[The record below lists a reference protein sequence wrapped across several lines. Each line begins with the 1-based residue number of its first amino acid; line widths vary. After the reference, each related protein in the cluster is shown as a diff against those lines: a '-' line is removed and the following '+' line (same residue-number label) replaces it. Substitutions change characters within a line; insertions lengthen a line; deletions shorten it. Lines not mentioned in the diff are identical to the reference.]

1 MTDLLLIKT
10 SSLGDVVHAFP
21 AVTDMARHCPTL
33 SVDWVVEESFAALP
47 RLHPA
52 VRRVIPVALRR
63 WRSALFSP
71 ATHAEWRRLNQI
83 LETLNHEASLDLQG
97 LVKSALVGWFSP
109 ALRMGYDRHS
119 IREPLASLFYQ
130 RRFRVSRNLHAVE
143 RNRTLAG
150 LALGYTPE
158 KEVTYG
164 LRSDLVRPRT
174 LGTEPYVLFLHGT
187 SRRDKEWPEAH
198 WIALGQHLSAR
209 GLTVLLPGGN
219 EREHQ
224 RAQRLANQIV
234 GAQAL
239 ATLDLTT
246 LAGLLAHAQAVVGVD
261 TGLTHLATALQRPVV
276 ALYTAT
282 DPRATG
288 VFGSAL
294 ATNLGGMG
302 QCPDVP
308 EVLSALERWFP

>member
-33 SVDWVVEESFAALP
+33 SIDWIVEESFAALP

-63 WRSALFSP
+63 WRTALFAP
-71 ATHAEWRRLNQI
+71 TTHAEWRRLSQV
-83 LETLNHEASLDLQG
+83 LEALNHDASLDLQG
-97 LVKSALVGWFSP
+97 LVKSALVGCFSP

-130 RRFRVSRNLHAVE
+130 QHFRVSRNLHAVE

-150 LALGYTPE
+150 LALGYAPE

-174 LGTEPYVLFLHGT
+174 LSAIPYVLFLHGT
-187 SRRDKEWPEAH
+187 SRRDKEWPETH
-198 WIALGQHLSAR
+198 WIALGRQLSAQ
-209 GLTVLLPGGN
+209 GLTILLPGGN
-219 EREHQ
+219 ERERK

-239 ATLDLTT
+239 ATLDLTA

-261 TGLTHLATALQRPVV
+261 TGLSHLATALHRPVV

-282 DPRATG
+282 DPQATG
-288 VFGSAL
+288 VFGSML
-294 ATNLGGMG
+294 AVNLGGKG
-302 QCPDVP
+302 LCPEVP
-308 EVLSALERWFP
+308 EVLSALERLLP